1 MADIVIVVKGGMV
14 QEVFSSDRSVD
25 VTVMDLDTEEG
36 LELEKEL
43 ELPPHQVF

>member
-14 QEVFSSDRSVD
+14 QDVFSTDPSTD

-43 ELPPHQVF
+43 ELPPHRVF